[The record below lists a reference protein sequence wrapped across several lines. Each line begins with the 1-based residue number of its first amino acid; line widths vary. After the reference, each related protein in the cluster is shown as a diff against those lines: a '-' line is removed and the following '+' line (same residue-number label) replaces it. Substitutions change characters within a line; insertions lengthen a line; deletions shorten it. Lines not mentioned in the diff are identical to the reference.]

1 MKHIIL
7 NVAHLLLHITF
18 FIPVFNLLHI
28 FLDEKVE
35 IGKKLR
41 ATVALEEKLRQK
53 KRFNLI
59 GNGIFGFGNLQDVAC
74 IQILCIILRLSNVE

>member
-18 FIPVFNLLHI
+18 FIPVSNLLHI

-35 IGKKLR
+35 AQSIGGVGREITTKKSGSTWLGMEYLDFEICKTSL
-41 ATVALEEKLRQK
+41 AFKFYA
-53 KRFNLI
+53 
-59 GNGIFGFGNLQDVAC
+59 
-74 IQILCIILRLSNVE
+74 